1 MNWWETP
8 GSNSCLFAIDYNS
21 TYTKNTLTFSNNPSR
36 FLTTLNGDNLL
47 SKNIVSGIK
56 AYNLKRIIPLKIY
69 SYKSLKIDKTNLL
82 FDSPLF
88 IPNNFTMILKAKVN
102 GSSLL
107 MSNNGVS
114 YGLTFGTGEYNADS
128 DSAWRIDG
136 FRPEGDYTK
145 SDFDAV
151 NKGLIQNVVIRGDI
165 ANKQVEFITDY
176 GTFIVPQEST
186 AFQKFLVSQ
195 TYTTLG
201 YQHEHTYWRP
211 DLDIIAYGLFNKI
224 LSNEE
229 LDTLFSSIEESFLKT
244 TVTPYKHSTE
254 TDIELRFYET
264 ANATSTFFEHP
275 KDILLNVNYVNNK
288 HVAHAPKVSLGFDLL
303 PLDIAGVLY
312 SDKEDIIDIVLEEG
326 APVQIKLYLY
336 EKETGSLIKTTL
348 SDKQGNFS
356 FLNLNKDSEYIV
368 TANDPKY
375 QFQSVIKNYN
385 N

>member
-1 MNWWETP
+1 MRWWETP
-8 GSNSCLFAIDYNS
+8 GNNTCLFALDHNS
-21 TYTKNTLTFSNNPSR
+21 DFTKNSLFFSNNSNY
-36 FLTTLNGDNLL
+36 LTTLNGDNLL
-47 SKNIVSGIK
+47 SKNIVSGFT
-56 AYNLKRIIPLKIY
+56 ALNLKRILPIRID

-82 FDSPLF
+82 FNTPLF
-88 IPNNFTMILKAKVN
+88 LPNNFTIVLKAKIN

-107 MSNNGVS
+107 MSNNGNS
-114 YGLTFGTGEYNADS
+114 YGLTFGTGEYNAAS

-145 SDFDAV
+145 SEFDSV
-151 NKGLIQNVVIRGDI
+151 NKGYIQTVVLRGDI

-176 GTFIVPQEST
+176 GTFTVPQEST

-201 YQHEHTYWRP
+201 YQHTHTSWRP

-224 LSNEE
+224 LTDEE
-229 LDTLFSSIEESFLKT
+229 LDNLFLSVDNTFKIKSVVTYIKT
-244 TVTPYKHSTE
+244 DV
-254 TDIELRFYET
+254 ELRFSET
-264 ANATSTFFEHP
+264 SKTSNIFFENP
-275 KDILLNVNYVNNK
+275 YNVLLNISYIDNK
-288 HVAHAPKVSLGFDLL
+288 RIVYYPEILPGFDLL
-303 PLDIAGVLY
+303 PLHTEEVLY
-312 SDKEDIIDIVLEEG
+312 EELEHIEDVVLEEG
-326 APVQIKLYLY
+326 VPVQIKLYLY
-336 EKETGSLIKTTL
+336 EKETGSLLKTTV

-356 FLNLNKDSEYIV
+356 FLNLKKAFEYIV